1 MKQNES
7 NPALNPTDERVMKAL
22 RANQRWLRAL
32 TVAAVIFWSLA
43 VIASVGVIVCY
54 KIFYAPKEKQIFR
67 DYESYGHIRDNP
79 NAPAGDPPR
88 DPQTASLEKALGI
101 HFSMTWVLT
110 KGILAT
116 SISVIVLS
124 CGTLTT
130 LLVVI
135 LNRRVTLRQINYS
148 LEQISDQLKQLQTRA
163 RGK

>member
-7 NPALNPTDERVMKAL
+7 SPDLNSPDDRVMKAL
-22 RANQRWLRAL
+22 RANQRWLRTL

-43 VIASVGVIVCY
+43 VIASVGVLVCY
-54 KIFYAPKEKQIFR
+54 KIFYAPKEKQIFH
-67 DYESYGHIRDNP
+67 DYEQHGHIRDTA

-88 DPQTASLEKALGI
+88 DPQTATLEKALGI
-101 HFSMTWVLT
+101 HFTMTWVLT

-116 SISVIVLS
+116 AISVIVLS

-135 LNRRVTLRQINYS
+135 LNRRVTLRQINHS
-148 LEQISDQLKQLQTRA
+148 LAQISEQLKQLQA
-163 RGK
+163 GAGGK

>member
-1 MKQNES
+1 MKQDN
-7 NPALNPTDERVMKAL
+7 NPALMLPDDRVMKAL

-32 TVAAVIFWSLA
+32 TVAAVVFWSLA
-43 VIASVGVIVCY
+43 VIASVGVLVCY
-54 KIFYAPKEKQIFR
+54 KVFYAPKEKQIFH
-67 DYESYGHIRDNP
+67 DYEQHGHIRDTA
-79 NAPAGDPPR
+79 NATAGDPPR

-101 HFSMTWVLT
+101 HFTMTWVLT

-135 LNRRVTLRQINYS
+135 LNRRVTLKQINHS
-148 LEQISDQLKQLQTRA
+148 LAQISEQLKQLQA
-163 RGK
+163 GADSK